1 MIRNYLKSAWR
12 NCKSNKGYTLLN
24 VSGLAIG
31 MAVTLLIGMWAY
43 EQYGYNKFLPDY
55 KQVYQLKTNYINNN
69 GQMETMP
76 WVSIPLTE
84 GVRNSVTGVEKSAVT
99 DVFSKRT
106 FVIGDKK
113 FEFTGGAA
121 DVDFLDIFRI
131 PVVKGG
137 RDLLQDPNSIVLT
150 QSTAKALF
158 GDADPINQIVKVDN
172 QFNLRVTGIIEDVPA
187 NATVP
192 FDFVFP
198 FKALYPANEWMQ
210 HVRNDFG
217 NNSFQ
222 CFVKLAPGVNPESVA
237 KQASQLIAKGLGDNH
252 LTAMLHAASQWR
264 LYDQIENGKPTSGF
278 INYVRMFMSI
288 GILILIIACINFV
301 NLSVA
306 QSDKRAKEVGVR
318 KAIGS
323 SKTDLVLQFLTQSFL
338 LTGIATVCSLLIL
351 VLVLP
356 AFNAMA
362 GSELKLPLGNPA
374 AWGVLLGFIVLVT
387 LLAGSRPAFVL
398 SAFRPVMVLKGLK
411 QPGKNSGG
419 AMKTMVIIQ
428 FAASIALIIGTATIY
443 QQIQYG
449 KSRPT
454 GYNISGL
461 VATDMTADLSRN
473 FTALKNDLLASGA
486 VKSVTAATSPT
497 TAVWSHSVINDWKG
511 KTTASASYLNVA
523 RVAVLEDYFSTTGMQ
538 LKEGRDFHATIGAD
552 SNAVIVNETA
562 VKQMGLT
569 SPIGQLITWNGNK
582 RVEIVGVVKDALMV
596 SPFTP
601 SEATVFYHSDNNG
614 SVIYRL
620 SETMPTADAL
630 EKTAGIFQRYN
641 PAYLYNY
648 SFADVDY
655 QQKFNMETLTG
666 KLAGIFAV
674 LAIFVSCLGLLGLA
688 ALTAATRTKEIAIRK
703 VMGAS
708 ISNLWLL
715 LSTQFVIL
723 VLIGG
728 AIAVPV
734 AWMGLNSWLSK
745 YAYHTEPSPVL
756 FALALLLAVVITVCT
771 VSYQAIRAALLNP
784 VHSLKSQ

>member
-12 NCKSNKGYTLLN
+12 NCKSNPGYTLLN

-43 EQYGYNKFLPDY
+43 EQYTYNKFLPDY
-55 KQVYQLKTNYINNN
+55 KQVYQLKTNYINND

-84 GVRNSVTGVEKSAVT
+84 GVRNEVTGVEKSAIT

-106 FVIGDKK
+106 FVVGDKK

-131 PVVKGG
+131 PVLRGG
-137 RDLLQDPNSIVLT
+137 KDLLQDPNSIVLT
-150 QSTAKALF
+150 KSTAKAIF
-158 GDADPINQIVKVDN
+158 GDADPMNKIVKVDN
-172 QFNLRVTGIIEDVPA
+172 QFNLRVTGIIEDVPG

-198 FKALYPANEWMQ
+198 FKILFPENEWMQ
-210 HVRNDFG
+210 NARSDFG

-222 CFVKLAPGVNPESVA
+222 CFVKLAPGVNPDLVA
-237 KQASQLIAKGLGDNH
+237 KQASGLIAKGLQDSH
-252 LTAMLHAASQWR
+252 LTAMLHPASQWR
-264 LYDQIENGKPTSGF
+264 LYDHVENGKPASGF
-278 INYVRMFMSI
+278 ISYVRMFMSI
-288 GILILIIACINFV
+288 GILILLIACINFV

-323 SKTDLVLQFLTQSFL
+323 GKTDLILQFLTQSLL
-338 LTGIATVCSLLIL
+338 LTVIATVCSLLL
-351 VLVLP
+351 LAAVLP
-356 AFNAMA
+356 AFNALA
-362 GSELKLPLGNPA
+362 GSELKLPVGKPA
-374 AWGVLLGFIVLVT
+374 AWGVLLAFIMLVT

-398 SAFRPVMVLKGLK
+398 SAYRPVIVLKGLK
-411 QPGKNSGG
+411 QPGKKGSGV
-419 AMKTMVIIQ
+419 MKTMVIIQ
-428 FAASIALIIGTATIY
+428 FAASIALIIATATIY

-461 VATDMTADLSRN
+461 VSTEMTLDLSRN

-511 KTTASASYLNVA
+511 KTTASANYLNVA
-523 RVAVLEDYFSTTGMQ
+523 RVAVMEDYFNTTGMQ
-538 LKEGRDFHATIGAD
+538 LKEGRDFHSTIAAD
-552 SNAVIVNETA
+552 SNTVIVNEAA
-562 VKQMGLT
+562 VKQLGLA
-569 SPIGQLITWNGNK
+569 SPIGQMITWNGTL
-582 RVEIVGVVKDALMV
+582 RAQIVGVVKDALMV

-601 SEATVFYHSDNNG
+601 SEPTVFYHSDKNG
-614 SVIYRL
+614 MVIYRL
-620 SETMPTADAL
+620 SEHMPTADAL
-630 EKTAGIFQRYN
+630 EKTSRIFQQYN
-641 PAYLYNY
+641 PTYLYNY
-648 SFADVDY
+648 TFADVDY
-655 QQKFNMETLTG
+655 QQKFKMETLTG

-708 ISNLWLL
+708 VTNLWLL
-715 LSTQFVIL
+715 LSTQFVVL
-723 VLIGG
+723 VMIGG

-745 YAYHTEPSPVL
+745 YAYHTEPSPIL
-756 FALALLLAVVITVCT
+756 FAAALLLAVLITVCT